1 VANAARRG
9 AISPRRA
16 AWAFATIA
24 DVTDAI
30 DELQWR
36 GLIALSTDLDAL
48 RAELSKGPVTYY
60 VGFDPT
66 APSLHL
72 GHLVQVL
79 AARRLQL
86 AGHRPLALVGG
97 ATGLIGDPNPD
108 SERKINP
115 LETVAEWV
123 GRLRAQI
130 EPFLDFTGPNAATMV
145 NNLDWTSQLSAIEFL
160 RDIGRHFRVNRMI
173 AKDAVSAR
181 LNSELGINYT
191 EFSYQILQGLDY
203 LELFRRHGC
212 RLQFG
217 GSDQWGNL
225 TAGTDLIRRVTGET
239 VHLIATPLITD
250 EHGKKFGKSSGG
262 GSLWLDPT
270 MTSPYALYQY
280 LVNVPDSQVAHLLR
294 VFTFCEREEIEAL
307 EKETAERPHLRSGQ
321 RRLAS
326 EVVTLVHGPG
336 DTAAAIEAA
345 GALFGRGVLA
355 VVSESMLR
363 AALTEA
369 GMVSAPP
376 DAPLAELMRLA
387 GLVAGRGEARRV
399 IAEGGAYLN
408 NERVSG
414 GADDPVSAG
423 QLLHGRYLVL
433 RRGKKTVAGVDLG
446 V

>member
-1 VANAARRG
+1 
-9 AISPRRA
+9 
-16 AWAFATIA
+16 
-24 DVTDAI
+24 VTDVI

-79 AARRLQL
+79 AARRLQQ
-86 AGHRPLALVGG
+86 AGHKPLALVGG

-108 SERKINP
+108 SERKINS
-115 LETVAEWV
+115 LDTVAEWV
-123 GRLRAQI
+123 DRLRGQI

-181 LNSELGINYT
+181 LNSEIGINYT

-225 TAGTDLIRRVTGET
+225 TAGTDLIRRLTGET

-262 GSLWLDPT
+262 GSLWLDPE
-270 MTSPYALYQY
+270 MTSPYALYQH
-280 LVNVPDSQVAHLLR
+280 LVNTPDSQVAHLLR
-294 VFTFCEREEIEAL
+294 VFTFCDREEIAAL

-321 RRLAS
+321 KKLAS
-326 EVVTLVHGPG
+326 EVVTLVHG
-336 DTAAAIEAA
+336 AAEASA
-345 GALFGRGVLA
+345 AVEASGALFGRGDLA
-355 VVSESMLR
+355 SLPSSTLR
-363 AALTEA
+363 AALAEA
-369 GMVSAPP
+369 GLVSASP
-376 DAPLAELMRLA
+376 DTPLAELMRLA

-399 IAEGGAYLN
+399 VAEGGAYLN
-408 NERVSG
+408 NARVTEG
-414 GADDPVSAG
+414 TDEPVPSDR
-423 QLLHGRYLVL
+423 LLHGRYLVL